1 MVYIGPITQI
11 LLHKYQGV
19 VFVCAFLFYVLVTR
33 SLCRIQD
40 F

>member
-1 MVYIGPITQI
+1 MVYISHITQI
-11 LLHKYQGV
+11 LLHKCQGV
-19 VFVCAFLFYVLVTR
+19 VFVCSFLFYVLVTC